1 MLRIQNIPL
10 PLGGGEAQLKKKAA
24 RILGVKPEAITG
36 LSLARQSIDARKK
49 KRRPLCLYRGCDRG
63 RRGQSHGPV
72 PG

>member
-10 PLGGGEAQLKKKAA
+10 PLGGGEAQLKKKAT

-49 KRRPLCLYRGCDRG
+49 AT
-63 RRGQSHGPV
+63 STMSV
-72 PG
+72 PWM

>member
-49 KRRPLCLYRGCDRG
+49 AT
-63 RRGQSHGPV
+63 STMSV
-72 PG
+72 PWM